1 MSEQR
6 FSIWHVLGLL
16 ALVLALCTTTLAGGV
31 FLGYQW
37 GRASG
42 LAAASGRGNAPHAL
56 PGFPELPRPFTNQ
69 PNQPYLGVQFEMIT
83 PELAEA
89 EKLGAQVGAVLRA
102 VAPGSPAEQAGLMV
116 GDVVQEVDGE
126 AVDAEHTLRDLVA
139 AHKPAD
145 EVTLTISRGTESLE
159 IKVTLGARP
168 VPDIPFPQGE
178 LFPEFGP
185 GYRFEFRC
193 SPEPC
198 RFLPFPDQ
206 RSNGEPTY

>member
-16 ALVLALCTTTLAGGV
+16 ALVIALCTTTLAGGV

-42 LAAASGRGNAPHAL
+42 LAASERANAPQAR
-56 PGFPELPRPFTNQ
+56 PDFPELPRHFSNQ
-69 PNQPYLGVQFEMIT
+69 PDQPYLGVQFEMIT

-89 EKLGAQVGAVLRA
+89 EKLGTEAGAVIRG

-116 GDVVQEVDGE
+116 GDVVQEIDGE
-126 AVDAEHTLRDLVA
+126 AVDAEHTLRALVA
-139 AHKPAD
+139 AHQPDD
-145 EVTLTISRGTESLE
+145 EATLSILRGTESLE
-159 IKVTLGARP
+159 IRVTLGTRP
-168 VPDIPFPQGE
+168 VPDIPLPQGE
-178 LFPEFGP
+178 VFPEFGP

-198 RFLPFPDQ
+198 QFLPFPEQ
-206 RSNGEPTY
+206 PSNEEPTY

>member
-42 LAAASGRGNAPHAL
+42 LAAAGGRGNAPQAL

-69 PNQPYLGVQFEMIT
+69 PDQPYLGVQFEMIT

-89 EKLGAQVGAVLRA
+89 EKLGVEAGAVIRQ
-102 VAPGSPAEQAGLMV
+102 VVPGSPAEQAGLIV

-126 AVDAEHTLRDLVA
+126 AVGAERTLRALVA
-139 AHKPAD
+139 AHRPGDK
-145 EVTLTISRGTESLE
+145 VTLTILRGTENLE
-159 IKVTLGARP
+159 INVTLGTRP
-168 VPDIPFPQGE
+168 VPDLPFPQGE

-185 GYRFEFRC
+185 GSRFEFRC

-198 RFLPFPDQ
+198 QFLPFPDQ
-206 RSNGEPTY
+206 RPNEEPTY